1 MNTDNDLENILN
13 AESLDDPDYW
23 NGDIWEELA
32 SLPEPLSSPKYW
44 HDDNWKE
51 LAGINMPS
59 NLSEGQ
65 DEACERTN
73 IKIEPQT

>member
-44 HDDNWKE
+44 DDNIWKE
-51 LAGINMPS
+51 LTSLNIPT
-59 NLSEGQ
+59 NLSEVQ
-65 DEACERTN
+65 DEAC
-73 IKIEPQT
+73 K

>member
-44 HDDNWKE
+44 DDNIWKE
-51 LAGINMPS
+51 LTSLNIS
-59 NLSEGQ
+59 TNLSEVQ
-65 DEACERTN
+65 DEACTEGSTLR
-73 IKIEPQT
+73 